1 MTRKYIQITTL
12 LTLVMV
18 FSLGTAQARGKYP
31 GPGQFKSQR
40 GQARMMAKQL
50 RKAGLPMNVVLAPLR
65 IVRSGHKINKVKSGQ
80 LKLQEN
86 GVLPTKGTWTMSA
99 TKGQLAYLLKGRQ
112 QTPMLAGA
120 ASAELAQGAA
130 EPAPI
135 LQLEELTQKGGGP
148 GVWPWITGGVGLALV
163 ATGIPFTIKANSED
177 EIVQDASKPTDER
190 KAAEDAVALNDAL
203 AYALYGTGGALVIT
217 SVVLF
222 FVLDDSPSDAA
233 ALPLVQPTHGGAV
246 FGLIRSF

>member
-99 TKGQLAYLLKGRQ
+99 TKGQLAYSQKLSNTAGNKSASYSYTAPAGKGKVGVSESITLRADQ
-112 QTPMLAGA
+112 VHHRTWKTGNSGTKVQVDRLVYPG
-120 ASAELAQGAA
+120 QG
-130 EPAPI
+130 
-135 LQLEELTQKGGGP
+135 GD
-148 GVWPWITGGVGLALV
+148 V
-163 ATGIPFTIKANSED
+163 
-177 EIVQDASKPTDER
+177 
-190 KAAEDAVALNDAL
+190 
-203 AYALYGTGGALVIT
+203 
-217 SVVLF
+217 
-222 FVLDDSPSDAA
+222 
-233 ALPLVQPTHGGAV
+233 LVQTTRTTTKKDGTTRSSTSYKGVSQVGKLGEISYTLSKDQFSVKRQRTPHVFSG
-246 FGLIRSF
+246 FGLGTTSR